1 MNEFVIAF
9 CGGSVA
15 VCLGLTFINIKL
27 YTEYVK
33 DKLQDARKAGS
44 VKESK

>member
-9 CGGSVA
+9 CGGSVM
-15 VCLGLTFINIKL
+15 VCLGLTFINVKL

-33 DKLQDARKAGS
+33 DKLQAARKDAP
-44 VKESK
+44 VKP